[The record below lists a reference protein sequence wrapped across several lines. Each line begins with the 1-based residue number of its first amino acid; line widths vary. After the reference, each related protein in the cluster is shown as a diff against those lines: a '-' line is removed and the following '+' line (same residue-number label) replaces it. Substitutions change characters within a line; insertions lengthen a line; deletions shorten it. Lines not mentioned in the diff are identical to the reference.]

1 MKERDGGGDC
11 REPLLEVCVD
21 DPAGL
26 AAAVEGG
33 ADRIELCSALTVG
46 GLTPSHGF
54 MAHAARSPIPAHAL
68 IRPRTGDFV
77 FTTDDV
83 RVMLDDVRAAR
94 SAGLAG
100 VVIGALRSDGQLD
113 VAALE
118 TLVAAA
124 EGMDLTLD
132 RAFDLAAD
140 REEALETAIRL
151 GFSRILTSG
160 GAKTAFEGL
169 PRVERLARRAAGR
182 ISIMPGA
189 GVRPETAEALLTL
202 SGVFE
207 LHASC
212 SEPIDGADPRLSA
225 FGFSQP
231 GERRTTVEAVRAMKE
246 RMAAARR
253 GR

>member
-1 MKERDGGGDC
+1 MAENDGGRD
-11 REPLLEVCVD
+11 RRKPLLEVCVD

-26 AAAVEGG
+26 AAAIEGG

-46 GLTPSHGF
+46 GLTPSHGL
-54 MAHAARSPIPAHAL
+54 MAHAAGSPVPVYAL

-77 FTTDDV
+77 FSADDV
-83 RVMLDDVRAAR
+83 RVMVDDVRAAR

-100 VVIGALRSDGQLD
+100 LVIGALRPDGQLD

-118 TLVAAA
+118 TLIAAA

-140 REEALETAIRL
+140 QEEALETALRL

-160 GAKTAFEGL
+160 GAKTAIDGL
-169 PRVERLARRAAGR
+169 PRLERLASRAAGR
-182 ISIMPGA
+182 ISIMPGS
-189 GVRPETAEALLTL
+189 GVRPETVEALLTL
-202 SGVFE
+202 PGVFE

-212 SEPIDGADPRLSA
+212 SEPMTATDPRLSA
-225 FGFSQP
+225 FGFLQR
-231 GERRTTVEAVRAMKE
+231 GERRTTVEAVRAIKE
-246 RMAAARR
+246 RMEAARR

>member
-1 MKERDGGGDC
+1 MKERDGTRDH
-11 REPLLEVCVD
+11 RKPVLEVCVD

-26 AAAVEGG
+26 AVAIEGG

-54 MAHAARSPIPAHAL
+54 MVHAARSPIPVHAL
-68 IRPRTGDFV
+68 IRPRTGDFA

-83 RVMLDDVRAAR
+83 RVMVDDVRAAR

-100 VVIGALRSDGQLD
+100 VVIGALQTDGQLD

-118 TLVAAA
+118 ALIAAA

-132 RAFDLAAD
+132 RAFDLAD
-140 REEALETAIRL
+140 DQEESLETAVRL

-160 GAKTAFEGL
+160 GEKTAIEGL
-169 PRVERLARRAAGR
+169 PRLERLAKQAAGR

-189 GVRPETAEALLTL
+189 GVRPETIEALLAL
-202 SGVFE
+202 PGVFE
-207 LHASC
+207 IHASC
-212 SEPIDGADPRLSA
+212 SAPITAADPRLSA

-231 GERRTTVEAVRAMKE
+231 GERRTTVEAVRAMTE
-246 RMAAARR
+246 RMVAART
-253 GR
+253 

>member
-1 MKERDGGGDC
+1 MKERDGTRDH
-11 REPLLEVCVD
+11 RKPVLEVCVD

-26 AAAVEGG
+26 AVAIEGG

-54 MAHAARSPIPAHAL
+54 MVHAARSPIPVHAL
-68 IRPRTGDFV
+68 IRPRTGDFA

-83 RVMLDDVRAAR
+83 RVMVDDVRAAR

-100 VVIGALRSDGQLD
+100 VVIGALQTDGQLD

-118 TLVAAA
+118 ALIAAA

-132 RAFDLAAD
+132 RAFDLAD
-140 REEALETAIRL
+140 DQEESLETAVRL

-160 GAKTAFEGL
+160 GEKTAIEGL
-169 PRVERLARRAAGR
+169 PRLERLAKQAAGR

-189 GVRPETAEALLTL
+189 GVRPETIEALLAL
-202 SGVFE
+202 PGVFE
-207 LHASC
+207 IHASC
-212 SEPIDGADPRLSA
+212 SAPITAADPRLSA

-246 RMAAARR
+246 RMVAART
-253 GR
+253 

>member
-1 MKERDGGGDC
+1 MAERDGGHD
-11 REPLLEVCVD
+11 RRKPLLEVCVD

-26 AAAVEGG
+26 AAAIEGG
-33 ADRIELCSALTVG
+33 ADRLELCSALTVG
-46 GLTPSHGF
+46 GLTPSHGL
-54 MAHAARSPIPAHAL
+54 MAHAAGSPVPVYAL

-77 FTTDDV
+77 FTTDDLS
-83 RVMLDDVRAAR
+83 VMVDDVRAAR
-94 SAGLAG
+94 SVGLAG

-140 REEALETAIRL
+140 QEEELETAVRL

-160 GAKTAFEGL
+160 GATTAIEGL
-169 PRVERLARRAAGR
+169 PRLERLARRAAGR

-189 GVRPETAEALLTL
+189 GVRPETVDRLLSL
-202 SGVFE
+202 PGVFE

-212 SEPIDGADPRLSA
+212 SAPIAAADPRLSA

-246 RMAAARR
+246 RMLRSVA
-253 GR
+253 G

>member
-11 REPLLEVCVD
+11 RNPVLEVCVD

-26 AAAVEGG
+26 AVAIEGG

-54 MAHAARSPIPAHAL
+54 MVHAARSPIPVHAL
-68 IRPRTGDFV
+68 IRPRTGDFA

-83 RVMLDDVRAAR
+83 RVMVDDVRAAR

-100 VVIGALRSDGQLD
+100 VVIGALQTDGQLD

-118 TLVAAA
+118 ALIAAA

-132 RAFDLAAD
+132 RAFDLAD
-140 REEALETAIRL
+140 DQEESLETAVRL

-160 GAKTAFEGL
+160 GEKTAIEGL
-169 PRVERLARRAAGR
+169 PRLERLAKQAAGR

-189 GVRPETAEALLTL
+189 GVRPETIEALLAL
-202 SGVFE
+202 PGVFE
-207 LHASC
+207 IHASC
-212 SEPIDGADPRLSA
+212 SAPITAADPRLSA

-246 RMAAARR
+246 RMVAART
-253 GR
+253 

>member
-1 MKERDGGGDC
+1 MAENDGGRD
-11 REPLLEVCVD
+11 RRKPLLEVCVD

-26 AAAVEGG
+26 AAAIEGG

-54 MAHAARSPIPAHAL
+54 IAHAARSPIPVHAL

-83 RVMLDDVRAAR
+83 RVMVDDVRAAR
-94 SAGLAG
+94 SVGLAG
-100 VVIGALRSDGQLD
+100 VVIGALRPDGQLD

-118 TLVAAA
+118 TLIAAA

-140 REEALETAIRL
+140 QEETLETALRL

-160 GAKTAFEGL
+160 GARTAVEGL
-169 PRVERLARRAAGR
+169 PRLERLAKQASGR
-182 ISIMPGA
+182 ISIMPGS
-189 GVRPETAEALLTL
+189 GVRPETVGALLAL
-202 SGVFE
+202 PGVFE

-212 SEPIDGADPRLSA
+212 SEPATTTDPRLPA
-225 FGFSQP
+225 FGFLQP
-231 GERRTTVEAVRAMKE
+231 GERRTTVEAVRAVK
-246 RMAAARR
+246 AAMVVARR
-253 GR
+253 